1 MRKLPI
7 NRKKSILL
15 KNTALLYILTFSTY
29 IMSFI
34 VVPYETRVLQPEK
47 FGLLGVATSIMIYFQ
62 MVIDFGFI
70 LSATEEV
77 SIFREDR
84 GRLSRIFTAV
94 TLNKLLLTVI
104 SGTALLLLC
113 RLVPRWTAHSG
124 FFFLFFVA
132 TAINSLLPDYL
143 YRGIERM
150 GAITLRTVL
159 IKLFFTIMVFVLI
172 HGPEDYY
179 YVPLLNIIGN
189 TAALLGVYIH
199 LFRRLGIRFVR
210 CSAGEMWQSM
220 RRSMTFFLSRI
231 ATTAYTAANTII
243 LDILS
248 AGTSTAFYV
257 GADKLVTTAKNGM
270 APISDSL
277 YPYMTKNRDFRMV
290 RRVLLTLEP
299 IIILGCVIV
308 FIWAKP
314 LCAWIFGAE
323 YAPAAPVLR
332 AMLPVVA
339 VILPSYIL
347 GFPTL
352 GAMGLSRYANYSV
365 VFGSCL
371 HIVNLAVLYFIGRL
385 SMVTLGALASIA
397 ETAILLFRIVVIL
410 RHRDQLKDSNK
421 EIQEWDN

>member
-1 MRKLPI
+1 
-7 NRKKSILL
+7 
-15 KNTALLYILTFSTY
+15 
-29 IMSFI
+29 
-34 VVPYETRVLQPEK
+34 
-47 FGLLGVATSIMIYFQ
+47 
-62 MVIDFGFI
+62 
-70 LSATEEV
+70 
-77 SIFREDR
+77 
-84 GRLSRIFTAV
+84 
-94 TLNKLLLTVI
+94 
-104 SGTALLLLC
+104 
-113 RLVPRWTAHSG
+113 
-124 FFFLFFVA
+124 
-132 TAINSLLPDYL
+132 
-143 YRGIERM
+143 
-150 GAITLRTVL
+150 
-159 IKLFFTIMVFVLI
+159 
-172 HGPEDYY
+172 
-179 YVPLLNIIGN
+179 
-189 TAALLGVYIH
+189 
-199 LFRRLGIRFVR
+199 
-210 CSAGEMWQSM
+210 
-220 RRSMTFFLSRI
+220 
-231 ATTAYTAANTII
+231 
-243 LDILS
+243 
-248 AGTSTAFYV
+248 
-257 GADKLVTTAKNGM
+257 
-270 APISDSL
+270 
-277 YPYMTKNRDFRMV
+277 MV